1 MIGITNIVIP
11 QKRSATIHIILL
23 SIRSINTPI
32 NGLIN
37 MLGMTMTIINMPTE
51 EGLFVIERSNQVSAI
66 KYIPFPMEEINEPI
80 KKLK

>member
-1 MIGITNIVIP
+1 
-11 QKRSATIHIILL
+11 
-23 SIRSINTPI
+23 
-32 NGLIN
+32 